1 MSQAWVYIMANR
13 RHNVLY
19 VGMTSNIQRRV
30 LEHKKGVYPQAFTLR
45 YRCRELLWYQDVGG
59 VSDALA
65 MEKRVK
71 RWRRPWKEKLIFR
84 NEPGQVGPEL

>member
-30 LEHKKGVYPQAFTLR
+30 LEHKKGVYPQGIYTTLP
-45 YRCRELLWYQDVGG
+45 L
-59 VSDALA
+59 
-65 MEKRVK
+65 
-71 RWRRPWKEKLIFR
+71 P
-84 NEPGQVGPEL
+84 